1 MLVEHPDSKA
11 PRGLRHADLNAS
23 DWSGKALKKSGL
35 DKLAKWLHTTI
46 CVKLAQATP
55 GVEWQRM
62 EPFIH
67 QPALSQKNTLTNMI
81 TSWLTDPYSKYV
93 KFKSKFTS
101 GCKFNE
107 SETFKQNAERLL
119 DRAVNT
125 ENHVYQPVPDE
136 EAFRKLAEELDN
148 VDKDLLRKMETLYA
162 NKLFTAAHMS
172 TVETVVTAERASA
185 PPSSSSVRSNSSSS
199 EQVEEIVVASGRPT
213 PSPAQIATITENI
226 TSAKRPK
233 PKGKTLSAQDSAD
246 MEDRRKKMKLEI
258 ARLED
263 EKEMRVQEKE
273 LRKIHEEKLR
283 FELQLTKAKAEMQ
296 QKMNERAEKEAKLLH
311 EINML
316 KLRRK
321 LQKLQEGGDAGA
333 EDEQVVVLEEPT
345 TETNPA
351 TEQD

>member
-1 MLVEHPDSKA
+1 
-11 PRGLRHADLNAS
+11 
-23 DWSGKALKKSGL
+23 
-35 DKLAKWLHTTI
+35 
-46 CVKLAQATP
+46 
-55 GVEWQRM
+55 M

-81 TSWLTDPYSKYV
+81 TSWLTDPYSKYVSILLIILSQSSSGYIFCQV